1 MKNNGSITILRWG
14 LAFVF
19 FYAAIASV
27 ARPERWVIYV
37 PSFISSIISAQSFLV
52 LFSLYELILA
62 GFLFSGKKL
71 FWSSLL
77 AVITFTAVIVVD
89 FSLMSL
95 VFTDIGLAFAALA
108 LFDFARNNRG
118 HNRNDESNRNG
129 GGKNK
134 GNKFTLNTS
143 DNQNGLSE

>member
-1 MKNNGSITILRWG
+1 MKNSGSITILRWG

-37 PSFISSIISAQSFLV
+37 PSFITSTIPAQSFLV
-52 LFSLYELILA
+52 AFSFYELVLA

-77 AVITFTAVIVVD
+77 AVITFTAVIIVD
-89 FSLMSL
+89 FSLMAL
-95 VFTDIGLAFAALA
+95 VFTDIGLAFASLA
-108 LFDFARNNRG
+108 LFDFARNNRVHD
-118 HNRNDESNRNG
+118 HNES
-129 GGKNK
+129 KNIHETK
-134 GNKFTLNTS
+134 L
-143 DNQNGLSE
+143 L

>member
-37 PSFISSIISAQSFLV
+37 PSFIGSIVPAQSFLV
-52 LFSLYELILA
+52 AFSLYELILA
-62 GFLFSGKKL
+62 GFLFSGRKL
-71 FWSSLL
+71 FWSSLF

-118 HNRNDESNRNG
+118 YDRNNESNRNG

-134 GNKFTLNTS
+134 GNKFIVNTS
-143 DNQNGLSE
+143 NDQNGLSE